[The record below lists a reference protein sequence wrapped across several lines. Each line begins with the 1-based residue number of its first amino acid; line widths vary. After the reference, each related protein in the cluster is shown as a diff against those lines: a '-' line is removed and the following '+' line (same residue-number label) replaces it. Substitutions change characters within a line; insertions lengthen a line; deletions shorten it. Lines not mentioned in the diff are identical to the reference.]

1 MNITQNKAIKF
12 ELHVNHLKVIYKLM
26 KIYIKF
32 KLYNEIATLVC
43 SQNMKSVWTVK
54 IHLLANHHQFAFL
67 F

>member
-1 MNITQNKAIKF
+1 
-12 ELHVNHLKVIYKLM
+12 M

-43 SQNMKSVWTVK
+43 SQNKKLVWTVK
-54 IHLLANHHQFAFL
+54 IHLLANHHKFVFL